1 MKKMTI
7 QKFEPVFASE
17 GAADTD
23 EVYAEYA
30 GLGMVDER
38 LRYKAFN
45 KIVQTGQEKTN
56 ELIRLGVKTVGDA
69 AADDVHTKNF
79 FPNDFGRGAD
89 ASNIF
94 DLSSDEL
101 YNFVYCRTAD
111 NQRLL
116 IGGCDG
122 AIQGFNIETEASVG
136 DIVSSAQLATGIPAT
151 MTAPDVYSVACD
163 SEWVYALVVYEA
175 VSEAVVQSFSIS
187 DGSVNP
193 DWPAEGLA
201 MSALAVSFNYFEARI
216 RWVSETQ
223 LAVCQPWITVTSGT
237 SSGIVVVDSADGTQ
251 LGSGVGDYPGSS
263 ARVIDVCGNGD
274 YAFGL
279 VQEAGQ
285 AYLCSMSLTSYGAT
299 GCGGT
304 GWPGLT
310 SVNHDDGDSGR
321 IMCAGNTVVAT
332 FRVAPQLVMADVVRG
347 PVLSSTSGDA
357 GVVGSL
363 GPIAFTGINWWALGS
378 RTSYT
383 QTVYKIKIGA
393 YQNTAVASTAP
404 IDEHVDVYCDYRDQN
419 YDVATYYK
427 NNLVF
432 DGRDLW
438 YYETDSDGGMF
449 SFRRFFRANTR

>member
-1 MKKMTI
+1 MTI

-23 EVYAEYA
+23 EVYEEYA
-30 GLGMVDER
+30 ARGMLDEL

-56 ELIRLGVKTVGDA
+56 ELIRLGVKTVGDD
-69 AADDVHTKNF
+69 ADADIHTKNF
-79 FPNDFGRGAD
+79 FQNDFGRSAD
-89 ASNIF
+89 ESNIF
-94 DLSSDEL
+94 DLSSDDC
-101 YNFVYCRTAD
+101 YDFAYCRTAD

-122 AIQGFNIETEASVG
+122 AIQGFDIEAEASIG
-136 DIVSSAQLATGIPAT
+136 DIVSSAQLAAGIPAT
-151 MTAPDVYSVACD
+151 FVDPLVYSVACD
-163 SEWVYALVVYEA
+163 SDWVYALVYNDSVGC
-175 VSEAVVQSFSIS
+175 VVQSFSIS

-201 MSALAVSFNYFEARI
+201 LSALSVSCSYFEARI
-216 RWVSETQ
+216 RWVSDTK

-237 SSGIVVVDSADGTQ
+237 SAGIVVIDSADGTQ
-251 LGSGVGDYPGSS
+251 LGAGAGDYPGSS

-285 AYLCSMSLTSYGAT
+285 AYLCSMSLTAYGAT
-299 GCGGT
+299 GCGGSD
-304 GWPGLT
+304 WPILT

-332 FRVAPQLVMADVVRG
+332 FRVAPQLVMADVEKG
-347 PVLSSTSGDA
+347 LVLSSTSGDA
-357 GVVGSL
+357 TVLSAL
-363 GPIAFTGINWWALGS
+363 GPIAFTGLDWWAVGQRNTYLQS
-378 RTSYT
+378 L
-383 QTVYKIKIGA
+383 YKLKISA
-393 YQNTAVASTAP
+393 YQNGAVESTAP
-404 IDEHVDVYCDYRDQN
+404 IDAHADVYCDYRASS
-419 YDVATYYK
+419 VGVPVYYK

-432 DGRDLW
+432 DGRDIW
-438 YYETDSDGGMF
+438 YQFVNTDVSQVAQF
-449 SFRRFFRANTR
+449 SFRRLFRANTR